1 MQTPRVKKLSLAKKE
16 ATIQNEDYYSDF
28 ESEHLSDGDDDG
40 DVNTMTDDEL
50 IEMLVDKHRFQ
61 DDGKILHVAI
71 IDYLTRY
78 TNIKKVEKYGKALL
92 HPIETISVQ
101 HPDFYGD
108 RFQKYM
114 TNRVFG
120 SQV

>member
-16 ATIQNEDYYSDF
+16 ATIQNEDDYSDF

>member
-1 MQTPRVKKLSLAKKE
+1 
-16 ATIQNEDYYSDF
+16 
-28 ESEHLSDGDDDG
+28 
-40 DVNTMTDDEL
+40 MTDDEL
-50 IEMLVDKHRFQ
+50 IEMLAGKHRFQ

-78 TNIKKVEKYGKALL
+78 TNLKKVEKYGKALL
-92 HPIETISVQ
+92 HPIETVSVQ